1 MRPTGRDIYQLTKLA
16 NRYVNGEVMRQVQSA
31 IAARGDESAKIQRQ
45 RRKLER
51 RRVWASRWATMWAL
65 ICAIATVLTVGA
77 ATGVVGD
84 ASDTGAD
91 QVTTVIFTIVVALV
105 TGTFAIRGARKMTL
119 IKREQQA
126 FEAKYLPAEP
136 TAPPTTLPPKGS
148 AAREPMQR
156 LAEAETALEKV
167 LAQLSGTPGL
177 PASVPEESVA
187 QARATSTEAATA
199 LRAVAAQLVAVEL
212 ARDHAPPLERG
223 PLVEG
228 VARLREQLDE
238 GLDGYRSLVAAAG
251 GVVAASSS
259 AGPKQELSDATDHL
273 AGLAA
278 ALRELSQA
286 GR

>member
-1 MRPTGRDIYQLTKLA
+1 MRPSGRDIYQLTKLA
-16 NRYVNGEVMRQVQSA
+16 NRYVNGQVVRQVQDA
-31 IAARGDESAKIQRQ
+31 IAARGDESAKIERQ

-51 RRVWASRWATMWAL
+51 RRIWASRWATMWAL
-65 ICAIATVLTVGA
+65 ICAIGVVLAVAT
-77 ATGVVGD
+77 ATGMIVE
-84 ASDTGAD
+84 DTD
-91 QVTTVIFTIVVALV
+91 SQVSQVSAVIFSIAMVLV
-105 TGTFAIRGARKMTL
+105 TGTFAIRGARKMAL
-119 IKREQQA
+119 IKREQRA
-126 FEAKYLPAEP
+126 FEARYLPAEP
-136 TAPPTTLPPKGS
+136 TAPPTALPPKGS

-167 LAQLSGTPGL
+167 LAQLSGAPGM

-223 PLVEG
+223 PLVDG

-251 GVVAASSS
+251 GVVAASS
-259 AGPKQELSDATDHL
+259 APGPKQELSEATDHL

-278 ALRELSQA
+278 ALRELSQT